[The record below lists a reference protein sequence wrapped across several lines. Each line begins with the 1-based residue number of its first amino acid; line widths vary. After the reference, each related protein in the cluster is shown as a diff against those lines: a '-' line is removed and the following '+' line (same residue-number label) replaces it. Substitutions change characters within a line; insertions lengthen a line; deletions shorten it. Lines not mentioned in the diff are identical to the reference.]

1 MRIHLLDPGYIHP
14 GGHHVEW
21 DLLIAHNLVERGH
34 EVRLF
39 CNIQASEEATRAFSR
54 SGPATPIFETSPYVW
69 PRSEEHERT
78 LFFDV
83 AESVARE
90 LKKLEPADLW
100 LWPTLF
106 SPYLLGC
113 ALASPSAQI
122 SGCIH
127 NEPSYVLPNGRKWWQ
142 QAFAKSLEAGLRL
155 NLSATTPAL
164 QGIYA
169 RLAPDI
175 PIKRAPIAQN
185 GLTATL
191 PKKQMRKIG
200 FFGQQRK
207 EKGEKL
213 LHPLVN
219 MLLDAGYEVILHD
232 SNGRPES
239 GSRPNLTVL
248 GYLDDFTKEI
258 ARCDLVVAPYD
269 PVQYHFRLSGIVA
282 EALASSVPVVVPA
295 GTALMRLVQ
304 ETGAGV
310 VFSNLTASSIFQS
323 ICVAKDRYANLAES
337 AFKTGRE
344 WSASHGTENFVSC
357 LLDNVPDS
365 DAQPEIAGINPRKG
379 ERREKE
385 PASSSPA
392 PPPVH

>member
-1 MRIHLLDPGYIHP
+1 MRIHLLDPGYIRP

-21 DLLIAHNLVERGH
+21 DLLIAGELARRGH

-39 CNIQASEEATRAFSR
+39 CSTQVSEEAARAFSPF
-54 SGPATPIFETSPYVW
+54 GPAAPIFESSPYVR
-69 PRSEEHERT
+69 PRSEAHERS

-106 SPYLLGC
+106 SPQLLGC
-113 ALASPSAQI
+113 AQAAPSPPIA
-122 SGCIH
+122 GCIH
-127 NEPSYVLPNGRKWWQ
+127 NEPSYALPNGKKWWQ
-142 QAFAKSLEAGLRL
+142 HAFAKSIEAGLRL

-164 QGIYA
+164 QGIYS
-169 RLAPDI
+169 RIAPGV
-175 PIKRAPIAQN
+175 PIKLAPIAQN
-185 GLTATL
+185 GQAATSA
-191 PKKQMRKIG
+191 KTRMRKIG

-213 LHPLVN
+213 LNPLVD

-232 SNGRPES
+232 SNGRLAS
-239 GSRPNLTVL
+239 INRPNLTVL
-248 GYLDDFTKEI
+248 GYIEDFAQEI

-282 EALASSVPVVVPA
+282 EALASSVPVIVPA
-295 GTALMRLVQ
+295 GTASMRLVQ

-310 VFSNLTASSIFQS
+310 VFSNLTANSIFQS
-323 ICVAKDRYANLAES
+323 ICVAKERYADLAES

-344 WSASHGTENFVSC
+344 WPESHGIENFVSC
-357 LLDNVPDS
+357 LLDGMPDRE
-365 DAQPEIAGINPRKG
+365 APPAFAGINPRKD
-379 ERREKE
+379 ERCERE
-385 PASSSPA
+385 PASLCPV
-392 PPPVH
+392 PPTAH